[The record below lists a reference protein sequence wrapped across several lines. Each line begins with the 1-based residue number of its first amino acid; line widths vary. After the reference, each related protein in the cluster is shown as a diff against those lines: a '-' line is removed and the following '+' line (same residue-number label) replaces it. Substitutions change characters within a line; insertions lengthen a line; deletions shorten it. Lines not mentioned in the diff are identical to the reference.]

1 MWLYEP
7 PPEEAPVMRP
17 YGFIEPDRSRSPVLG
32 VTLGV
37 LIGMLIGLAG
47 GYALASRW
55 RTATVQQASN
65 TAPAPQVA
73 PDTSATPSQPQRS
86 GRAWSEQAVA
96 QPTVPPRVPATAPP
110 PRPTRGSITVE
121 STPKN
126 AAVTVN
132 GRWRGRTPVTVED
145 LAFGTHTVRI
155 VQPGFS
161 VARQAVTLS
170 TAQPARTVVFQLE
183 RPAKAAAPPSAGRA
197 PVTQGAQSGSLFV
210 ASNPP
215 GARVF
220 VDGKAVGTA
229 PVRVPEVPSGPHVI
243 RLELPD
249 HRVWST
255 SERVTPGQE
264 TRVAGSLE
272 RIQ

>member
-1 MWLYEP
+1 M
-7 PPEEAPVMRP
+7 
-17 YGFIEPDRSRSPVLG
+17 
-32 VTLGV
+32 T
-37 LIGMLIGLAG
+37 
-47 GYALASRW
+47 
-55 RTATVQQASN
+55 
-65 TAPAPQVA
+65 
-73 PDTSATPSQPQRS
+73 
-86 GRAWSEQAVA
+86 
-96 QPTVPPRVPATAPP
+96 
-110 PRPTRGSITVE
+110 
-121 STPKN
+121 
-126 AAVTVN
+126 
-132 GRWRGRTPVTVED
+132 D

-161 VARQAVTLS
+161 IARQLVTLS
-170 TAQPARTVVFQLE
+170 TAQPSRTLSFQLE
-183 RPAKAAAPPSAGRA
+183 RPGRPAPAPSAARA
-197 PVTQGAQSGSLFV
+197 PVIHGAQAGSLYV

-220 VDGKAVGTA
+220 VDGKPVGTA

-249 HRVWST
+249 HRIWST